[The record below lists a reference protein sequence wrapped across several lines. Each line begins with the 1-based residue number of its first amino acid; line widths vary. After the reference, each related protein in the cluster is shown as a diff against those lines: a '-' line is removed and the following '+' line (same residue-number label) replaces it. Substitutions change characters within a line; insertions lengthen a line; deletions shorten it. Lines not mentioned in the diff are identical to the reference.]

1 MIRFLRG
8 SVLAAIPLVLLAV
21 PLIAQRSQQRTN
33 GTEIQVHIT
42 YENSQPVDLQLRVD
56 LTNGSGIVV
65 TQAFTTNEGRVNFRV
80 SSEGIYL
87 VKVSGT
93 DIEDG
98 ASESVEVDP
107 LDSVRVVFVRV
118 RRKAEAAGAQSSASS
133 PNVRMTSAAELR
145 APQNARKAF
154 DQGMTAWQKKDYQQA
169 AEKFEKAVADYPE
182 YDTAY
187 NNLGV
192 MYAHLNQPDKAI
204 AAFKRSVELNDK
216 NADAD
221 RNLARMLMRNKEYPQ
236 AEELLKK
243 ALTVQPPDAPTLTM
257 LAIAEIQ
264 DGKPDDALRDAQQVH
279 AFPHDGYAVVHY
291 VAGEA
296 LEEKNQFAKAS
307 AEYALYL
314 KESPNGAEAVQVKSA
329 MARLSS
335 STASAA
341 PRSQ

>member
-65 TQAFTTNEGRVNFRV
+65 TQAFTTNDGRVNFRV

-154 DQGMTAWQKKDYQQA
+154 DQRRQDRRVQPAQLLALGRQPFLEAITVGKLQPGEEVA
-169 AEKFEKAVADYPE
+169 AEPCRRPAEV
-182 YDTAY
+182 
-187 NNLGV
+187 
-192 MYAHLNQPDKAI
+192 
-204 AAFKRSVELNDK
+204 VE
-216 NADAD
+216 
-221 RNLARMLMRNKEYPQ
+221 RHRGLAQ
-236 AEELLKK
+236 
-243 ALTVQPPDAPTLTM
+243 
-257 LAIAEIQ
+257 
-264 DGKPDDALRDAQQVH
+264 
-279 AFPHDGYAVVHY
+279 
-291 VAGEA
+291 
-296 LEEKNQFAKAS
+296 
-307 AEYALYL
+307 
-314 KESPNGAEAVQVKSA
+314 
-329 MARLSS
+329 
-335 STASAA
+335 
-341 PRSQ
+341 